1 MIEKQYVFTQT
12 NTKLIERV
20 LEDDNAG
27 INHMVLQK
35 GDSLPEHF
43 LILMFI

>member
-20 LEDDNAG
+20 LKDDNAG
-27 INHMVLQK
+27 INHMVLQREIHF
-35 GDSLPEHF
+35 LNIF